1 MSGSVNRPVRRRTF
15 VLGTAVAAGSAALAG
30 PLAPSASAAGFGYT
44 DDGSNYVVDTG
55 ASLVFKVSKTNG
67 DLTSLVYK
75 GTEYQ
80 GYGGMNSHVESGLG
94 ASTVTIAQ
102 SGTTILVS
110 VTHGT
115 LKHYYAA
122 RSGENNVYLWTNKA
136 DTSVSATRYIVR
148 VKAGMFLNDQPDS
161 YTYAPTTIESADVFA
176 KSDGQTRS
184 KHYAKNRVIDYDY
197 VGWSTGGVGLWVVRS
212 NHEKASGGPFYRS
225 LLRHQSADGGGLYEI
240 LYYGENQTEAQ
251 RFGLQGPYVI
261 AFTDGGAPSS
271 SLYHANLT
279 TSWADGLGISG
290 YTAAISRGWVAGVGI
305 TGRDT
310 AYAYTVGLANSA
322 AQYWGSAR
330 ASDGYFSI
338 TGVLPGTYTLTVF
351 KGELAVHTASVA
363 VTAGG
368 TTTLN
373 SIAIPASND
382 PSNASAIWRIGNW
395 DGSPS
400 GFKNADLMTYAHP
413 SDVRAASWT
422 GNVVVGSGTET
433 SAFPCY
439 LWKDVNSGIIVYFR
453 LTAAQ
458 SAAAHT
464 LRIGVTTAYANG
476 RPQVVVNDTW
486 TSAVPSP
493 PTQPSTRSLTVGSY
507 RGNNYTFSYSVPASA
522 WLTDASAYNTLKIHV
537 ASGSG
542 TTSFLSAGTSVDA
555 IDLLA

>member
-15 VLGTAVAAGSAALAG
+15 VLGTAAAAGSAALAG
-30 PLAPSASAAGFGYT
+30 PLAETASAASFGYT

-102 SGTTILVS
+102 SGTTILIS

-148 VKAGMFLNDQPDS
+148 VKAGMFLNDEPDS
-161 YTYAPTTIESADVFA
+161 YTYAPTTIESADVFE

-184 KHYAKNRVIDYDY
+184 KHYSKRRVIDYDY
-197 VGWSTGGVGLWVVRS
+197 IGWTTGSVGLWVVRS

-225 LLRHQSADGGGLYEI
+225 LLRHQSPDGGGLYEI

-261 AFTDGGAPSS
+261 AFTDGGAPPS

-279 TSWADGLGISG
+279 TSWADSLGISG
-290 YTAAISRGWVAGVGI
+290 YTAAGGRGRVAGVGI

-338 TGVLPGTYTLTVF
+338 AGVLPGTYTLTVF
-351 KGELAVHTASVA
+351 KGELAVYTGSVA

-373 SIAIPASND
+373 SIAIPSSND

-439 LWKDVNSGIIVYFR
+439 LWKDVNSGIIVYFK

-458 SAAAHT
+458 LAAAHT

-507 RGNNYTFSYSVPASA
+507 RGNNNTFTYSVPASA
-522 WLTDASAYNTLKIHV
+522 WLTDTGAYNTLKIYV

-542 TTSFLSAGTSVDA
+542 TTSFLSAGTSIDA

>member
-1 MSGSVNRPVRRRTF
+1 MSASESSSVGRRTF
-15 VLGTAVAAGSAALAG
+15 VLGAAAAAGSAALAG
-30 PLAPSASAAGFGYT
+30 PLAPAASAAGFGWS
-44 DDGSNYVVDTG
+44 DDGSDYVVDTG
-55 ASLVFKVSKTNG
+55 ANLVFKVSKTNG

-80 GYGGMNSHVESGLG
+80 GYGGRNSHVESGLG
-94 ASTVTIAQ
+94 TSAVTIAQ
-102 SGTTILVS
+102 SGSTILIS
-110 VTHGT
+110 VAYGT
-115 LKHYYAA
+115 LRHYYAA

-148 VKAGMFLNDQPDS
+148 VKAGLFLNDEPDS
-161 YTYAPTTIESADVFA
+161 YTYTTSTIEASDVFA

-184 KHYAKNRVIDYDY
+184 KHYSKLRVIDYDY
-197 VGWSTGGVGLWVVRS
+197 IGWTTGSVGLWIVRS

-240 LYYGENQTEAQ
+240 LYYGENQTEDQ

-279 TSWADGLGISG
+279 TSWADSLGISG
-290 YTAAISRGWVAGVGI
+290 YVGASGRGRVAGVGI
-305 TGRDT
+305 SGRNT

-338 TGVLPGTYTLTVF
+338 AGVLPGTYTLTVF
-351 KGELAVHTASVA
+351 KGELAVYTGSVT
-363 VTAGG
+363 VSAGA

-373 SIAIPASND
+373 TLTIPSSND
-382 PSNASAIWRIGNW
+382 PGNATAIWRIGDWN
-395 DGSPS
+395 GTPS

-422 GNVVVGSGTET
+422 GNVVIGSGSET
-433 SAFPCY
+433 SAFPAY
-439 LWKDVNSGIIVYFR
+439 LWKDVNSGLLVYFK

-458 SAAAHT
+458 AAAAHT

-476 RPQVVVNDTW
+476 RPQITVNDTW
-486 TSAVPSP
+486 TSAIPSP

-507 RGNNYTFSYSVPASA
+507 RGNNYTFTYSIPASA
-522 WLTDASAYNTLKIHV
+522 WLTDTSQYNVLKINV
-537 ASGSG
+537 VSGSG
-542 TTSFLSAGTSVDA
+542 TTGYLSAGTAIDA

>member
-1 MSGSVNRPVRRRTF
+1 MSGSTDRSLGRRTF
-15 VLGTAVAAGSAALAG
+15 VLGTTAAAVSATALTPTAAVAS
-30 PLAPSASAAGFGYT
+30 FGYT

-55 ASLVFKVSKTNG
+55 ANLVFKVSKTNG
-67 DLTSLVYK
+67 DLTSLVHR

-80 GYGGMNSHVESGLG
+80 GYGGKNSHVESGLG
-94 ASTVTIAQ
+94 TSTVTIAQ
-102 SGTTILVS
+102 SGSTILVS
-110 VTHGT
+110 VAYGT

-148 VKAGMFLNDQPDS
+148 VKAGLFLNDEPDS

-184 KHYAKNRVIDYDY
+184 KHYSKLRVIDYDY
-197 VGWSTGGVGLWVVRS
+197 IGWTTGSVGLWIVRS

-240 LYYGENQTEAQ
+240 LYYGENQTESE

-271 SLYHANLT
+271 SLYARNLT
-279 TSWADGLGISG
+279 TSWADSLGISG
-290 YTAAISRGWVAGVGI
+290 YTAASGRGRVAGVGI
-305 TGRDT
+305 SGRDT

-338 TGVLPGTYTLTVF
+338 AGVLPGSYTLTVF
-351 KGELAVHTASVA
+351 KGELAVYTTSVT

-373 SIAIPASND
+373 SIAIPSSND
-382 PSNASAIWRIGNW
+382 PSNASAIWRIGAW
-395 DGSPS
+395 DGTPS

-439 LWKDVNSGIIVYFR
+439 LWKDVNSGIIVYFK

-458 SAAAHT
+458 AAAAHT

-476 RPQVVVNDTW
+476 RPQIVVNDAW

-507 RGNNYTFSYSVPASA
+507 RGNNYTFTYSVPASA
-522 WLTDASAYNTLKIHV
+522 WLTDTGAHNTLKIYV

-542 TTSFLSAGTSVDA
+542 STSFLSAGTSIDA
-555 IDLLA
+555 VDLLT

>member
-1 MSGSVNRPVRRRTF
+1 MSGSTDRSLGRRTF
-15 VLGTAVAAGSAALAG
+15 VLGTTAAAVSATALTRTAAAA
-30 PLAPSASAAGFGYT
+30 SFGYT

-55 ASLVFKVSKTNG
+55 ANLVFKVSKTNG
-67 DLTSLVYK
+67 DLTSLVHR

-80 GYGGMNSHVESGLG
+80 GYGGKNSHVESGLG
-94 ASTVTIAQ
+94 TSTVTIAQ
-102 SGTTILVS
+102 SGSTILVS
-110 VTHGT
+110 VAYGT

-148 VKAGMFLNDQPDS
+148 VKAGLFLNDEPDS

-184 KHYAKNRVIDYDY
+184 KHYSKLRVIDYDY
-197 VGWSTGGVGLWVVRS
+197 IGWTTGSVGLWIVRS

-240 LYYGENQTEAQ
+240 LYYGENQTESE

-271 SLYHANLT
+271 SLYAGNLA
-279 TSWADGLGISG
+279 TSWADSLGISG
-290 YTAAISRGWVAGVGI
+290 YTAARGRGRVAGVGI
-305 TGRDT
+305 SGRDT

-338 TGVLPGTYTLTVF
+338 AGVLPGSYTLTVF
-351 KGELAVHTASVA
+351 KGELAVYTTSVT

-373 SIAIPASND
+373 SIAIPSSND
-382 PSNASAIWRIGNW
+382 PSNASAIWRIGAW
-395 DGSPS
+395 DGTPS

-439 LWKDVNSGIIVYFR
+439 LWKDVNSGIIVYFK

-458 SAAAHT
+458 AAAAHT

-476 RPQVVVNDTW
+476 RPQIVVNDAW

-507 RGNNYTFSYSVPASA
+507 RGNNYTFTYSVPASA
-522 WLTDASAYNTLKIHV
+522 WLTDTGAYNTLKIYV

-542 TTSFLSAGTSVDA
+542 STSFLSAGTSIDA
-555 IDLLA
+555 VDLLT